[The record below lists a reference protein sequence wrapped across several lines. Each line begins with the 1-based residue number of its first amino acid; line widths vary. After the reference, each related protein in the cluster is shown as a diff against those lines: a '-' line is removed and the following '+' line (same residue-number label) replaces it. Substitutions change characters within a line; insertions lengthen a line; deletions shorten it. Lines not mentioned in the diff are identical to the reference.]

1 MSKVKFESIE
11 RDLTTA
17 RVEQA
22 KAAESR
28 EKVEGKLAKV
38 LAGANLADMTIDVED
53 ADFEAVRRNEKAFE
67 SNLATLIYGLD
78 EVTKTFGS
86 EFRDMSQSTKAEKFA
101 GFFSRRKAAEMRS
114 DRVRHTDIRGNL
126 NQLIEKSNT
135 ISGILTEQLD
145 VLDGKLEDNKSAQ
158 QNVLDL
164 SQKAAAEI
172 ARLTDALDVSAPR
185 IASLDEQLAEA
196 TGGARKMLE
205 AERIGLANQYN
216 EMQSQLQSKT
226 AEQQSL
232 EKYVSQYSNYIESL
246 TRQRAAQQTMIAKLR
261 IDTEQRT
268 ILYDTLA
275 ESLRTTQEQDIAH
288 RIDEVGRETDAQ
300 AEELMLQGGVSA
312 QNKIAGMM
320 EAHAEYMKRSEA
332 IAAKGHIAQDA
343 FARRFS
349 AIMQKVDAGHYSEAP
364 PESM

>member
-1 MSKVKFESIE
+1 MPKVKFEDIE
-11 RDLTTA
+11 RDLTLA
-17 RVEQA
+17 RAEQTKAVQSRDNVED
-22 KAAESR
+22 
-28 EKVEGKLAKV
+28 KLAKV
-38 LAGANLADMTIDVED
+38 LAGTNLTDITIDVED
-53 ADFEAVRRNEKAFE
+53 ADFEAVRKNEKAFE
-67 SNLATLIYGLD
+67 ANLATLIYGLD
-78 EVTKTFGS
+78 EVTKTFGA
-86 EFRDMSQSTKAEKFA
+86 EFRDMSQSTTAEKVA

-135 ISGILTEQLD
+135 ISGILTQQLD
-145 VLDGKLEDNKSAQ
+145 VLDAKLEANTFAQ
-158 QNVLDL
+158 QNVLGL
-164 SQKAAAEI
+164 SQTAAGEI
-172 ARLTDALDVSAPR
+172 GRLTDVLDGLAPR

-196 TGGARKMLE
+196 SGEARKKLE
-205 AERIGLANQYN
+205 AERIALSNLYN
-216 EMQSQLQSKT
+216 ETQSQLQSKT

-246 TRQRAAQQTMIAKLR
+246 TRQRAAQQTMIAKLK

-332 IAAKGHIAQDA
+332 VAAKGRIAQDA

-349 AIMQKVDAGHYSEAP
+349 AIMQKVDAGHYTEAT
-364 PESM
+364 PEGA